1 MLATFLISTNQSRK
15 QVKVPF
21 ATKKF
26 CLHNF
31 LETFK
36 NERIFIFADNC
47 DNETLDYLLS
57 LDLDIHSGSYGL
69 YYSQVELYKKILE
82 MNLDPDEIIYC
93 CEDDYLHKPD
103 SSTIIKDGLN
113 FADYVTLYDHPD
125 KYMPLYDF
133 GETVK
138 IRRSFYSHW
147 KNTISTC
154 MTFGFR
160 YQTLKE
166 DFNMI
171 NNYPNCLDHRLFI
184 NLKQKGRFLYSS
196 IPGYACQMDNFMNHD
211 LSNMTEKWAIDILI
225 NEGLSQLSEQKLNE
239 YKELEIDDTLF
250 YQKLYWIDGAIKS
263 EEVKDE

>member
-21 ATKKF
+21 ATKKL

-69 YYSQVELYKKILE
+69 YFSQVELYKKILE
-82 MNLDPDEIIYC
+82 MNLDPDEIVYC

-125 KYMPLYDF
+125 KYLPMYNF
-133 GETVK
+133 GETVRV
-138 IRRSFYSHW
+138 RRSFNSHW

-154 MTFGFR
+154 MTFGFKYR
-160 YQTLKE
+160 TLKE
-166 DFNMI
+166 DFYI
-171 NNYPNCLDHRLFI
+171 IENYPQSLDHNLFM

-196 IPGYACQMDNFMNHD
+196 IPGYACQMDNYMNQD

-250 YQKLYWIDGAIKS
+250 YQKLYWIDGALKS